1 MSDQTI
7 DQLGAVFAPSNHE
20 MPASPPVAATETPPL
35 PTETPTPNGSEAR
48 PGNSTNGRG
57 KRRVHSWLRFAHVYT
72 SMISLLIVLFFGIT
86 GITLNHPSWTFGD
99 ETTISTYAG
108 TLPENAASTDE
119 AEFLLASE
127 YVRTE
132 YNVGGEVADFS
143 LADGEGSITY
153 KGPGYGADLFFDTE
167 TGDYSLTVQEQ
178 GWVGVMNDLHK
189 GRDTSTLWR
198 WVIDLSAGLLVAVA
212 LTGLGVQF
220 FLRKR
225 RFSALTWSAIGA
237 TVSVILIWL
246 AMV

>member
-7 DQLGAVFAPSNHE
+7 DRLGAVFAPSNHE

-35 PTETPTPNGSEAR
+35 PTETLTPHGAAAR
-48 PGNSTNGRG
+48 HRNSNRVRG
-57 KRRVHSWLRFAHVYT
+57 LHRVHSWLRFTHVYT

-99 ETTISTYAG
+99 ETTISTYTG

-132 YNVGGEVADFS
+132 SNVGGEVADFN
-143 LADGEGSITY
+143 LAEGEGSITY

-167 TGDYSLTVQEQ
+167 TGDYSVTVQQQ

-198 WVIDLSAGLLVAVA
+198 WVIDSAAGLRVAVA
-212 LTGLGVQF
+212 LTGLGIQF
-220 FLRKR
+220 MLRRR
-225 RFSALTWSAIGA
+225 RFSALTWSMIGA
-237 TVSVILIWL
+237 VVSVALIWMTM
-246 AMV
+246 A